1 MPGLFVLFVALAFL
15 LILIIIFAK
24 IVRFAL
30 LLLLILLLC
39 AGVLTFFVIA
49 DLRDLSKP
57 HEQPTLFLL
66 LDNGEP
72 LVAFVSDNKDMPL
85 GDSWKEIRDGYPDNL
100 DILSLEYYKIIA
112 IDASLL
118 NMLNQS
124 DLPLDIKTIP
134 FDLAIATLLAK
145 DPLAILVANEL
156 LLPAAFAP
164 PSEQSRED
172 QALVY
177 KEAIFSLILRDRIL
191 SEPQIYYTA
200 FREGLIT
207 VYPRTAWYTFL
218 KLMPKSLLTQ
228 GLGIAAHV

>member
-134 FDLAIATLLAK
+134 LDLAIATLLAK
-145 DPLAILVANEL
+145 DPLLHL
-156 LLPAAFAP
+156 HRPLSRAAKTRRLSTKK
-164 PSEQSRED
+164 PSFPS
-172 QALVY
+172 
-177 KEAIFSLILRDRIL
+177 S
-191 SEPQIYYTA
+191 SGTA
-200 FREGLIT
+200 FYLSRRSIIRRSGRVLLQCILGLHGIRSLSLCRK
-207 VYPRTAWYTFL
+207 VY
-218 KLMPKSLLTQ
+218 
-228 GLGIAAHV
+228 